1 MTCLKRTATLFLVAI
16 MICLCLGGCGSI
28 KSSQDSATRT
38 VVDMTGNTVEIP
50 NEVDKV
56 FVDWASGI
64 TLVMTLGATEKLVV
78 APTAF
83 ETDTFAWARIIC
95 PAIDNIE
102 KNDDAYTNVEVAL
115 GYEPDIVITN
125 NIDNIDIYTKVGLTA
140 IYVNFNSNESFKES
154 MVIVGTALGEEELAS
169 AEKYNKYFDD
179 NVAMVTERL
188 AGVPD
193 DQKPSVY
200 YMDSRFTDAY
210 HTVGSGE
217 IQEEWITVAGAK
229 LATAVD
235 FEGRNLEITAEK
247 FLTLDPDIIM
257 IGAQNQAEVYDILM
271 SDEVLS
277 GLSAINNNSVYRIPQ
292 GIFPWCRTGA
302 EAAIQVVWA
311 AKLFY
316 PDLFTDIQIEDVAR
330 SFYMEFYESEVSD
343 DTLNGILSG
352 KLCPTGK

>member
-1 MTCLKRTATLFLVAI
+1 MTFFRKITALVLAVI
-16 MICLCLGGCGSI
+16 MSCLCLAGCSDT
-28 KSSQDSATRT
+28 KSNQDNAART
-38 VVDMTGNTVEIP
+38 VVDMAGNTVEIP
-50 NEVDKV
+50 NKVDKV

-64 TLVMTLGATEKLVV
+64 TLVMTLGATDKLVV

-95 PAIDNIE
+95 PAIDDVE

-125 NIDNIDIYTKVGLTA
+125 NIDNIDVYAKVGLTA
-140 IYVNFNSNESFKES
+140 IYVNFNSNQSFKES
-154 MVIVGTALGEEELAS
+154 MLIVGTALGEAELAV

-179 NVAMVTERL
+179 NVAMVSDRL

-193 DQKPSVY
+193 EQKPSVY
-200 YMDSRFTDAY
+200 YVDSRFTDVY
-210 HTVGSGE
+210 HTIGTGE
-217 IQEEWITVAGAK
+217 IQEEWITIAGAK
-229 LATAVD
+229 LATAAD

-257 IGAQNQAEVYDILM
+257 IGAQNQADVYDMLM
-271 SDEVLS
+271 TDEVLS
-277 GLSAINNNSVYRIPQ
+277 GLSAIGNGSVYRIPQ

-311 AKLFY
+311 AKLLY
-316 PDLFTDIQIEDVAR
+316 PDLFTDIEIEDVAK
-330 SFYMEFYESEVSD
+330 EFYLEFYGSEVTD

-352 KLCPTGK
+352 KLCPTGR

>member
-1 MTCLKRTATLFLVAI
+1 M
-16 MICLCLGGCGSI
+16 
-28 KSSQDSATRT
+28 
-38 VVDMTGNTVEIP
+38 
-50 NEVDKV
+50 
-56 FVDWASGI
+56 
-64 TLVMTLGATEKLVV
+64 
-78 APTAF
+78 
-83 ETDTFAWARIIC
+83 
-95 PAIDNIE
+95 
-102 KNDDAYTNVEVAL
+102 
-115 GYEPDIVITN
+115 
-125 NIDNIDIYTKVGLTA
+125 GLTA

-179 NVAMVTERL
+179 NVAMVTKRL
-188 AGVPD
+188 AGIPD

-200 YMDSRFTDAY
+200 YIDSRFTDAY

-217 IQEEWITVAGAK
+217 IQEEWITIAGAK
-229 LATAVD
+229 LATAAD

-247 FLTLDPDIIM
+247 FLTLDPDVIM
-257 IGAQNQAEVYDILM
+257 IGAQNQADVYDMLM

-311 AKLFY
+311 AKLLY
-316 PDLFTDIQIEDVAR
+316 PDLFTDIQIEDVAHD
-330 SFYMEFYESEVSD
+330 FYMEFYGNEVAS